1 MSIPEELYQRIM
13 KLDPATIGHHITG
26 GFMNH
31 NMKPLNPDVKL
42 LGTAYTIK
50 MVGLDSGPL
59 HYAIS
64 HAPKGSVLV
73 IDHHDAPEY
82 APIGEFVSL
91 SIQLHGFAGV
101 IIDGCVTDSKAI
113 RKTGFP
119 VYCTGI
125 SAVVTKMLAN
135 SGAVNVPISC
145 GGAVVNPGDIIFA
158 DCDGVLVL
166 SGDTIEE
173 PLKKAEQGMAREQ
186 MIRQKL
192 AEVLSSK
199 EPVDVSK
206 VFPASP
212 EYVEKLNYYNQ

>member
-26 GFMNH
+26 GFMDCRV
-31 NMKPLNPDVKL
+31 KPLNPDTKL
-42 LGTAYTIK
+42 LGPAYTVK

-91 SIQLHGFAGV
+91 NLQLRGFSGV
-101 IIDGCVTDSKAI
+101 VIDGCVTDSKAI
-113 RKTGFP
+113 RQSSFP
-119 VYCTGI
+119 VFCTGV

-135 SGAVNVPISC
+135 SGAVNLPVSC
-145 GGAVVNPGDIIFA
+145 CGTVVNPGDIIFA

-166 SGDTIEE
+166 PQDAIEE

-186 MIRQKL
+186 MIREKL
-192 AEVLSSK
+192 ETATASGK
-199 EPVDVSK
+199 PVDINQI
-206 VFPASP
+206 FPANP
-212 EYVEKLNYYNQ
+212 DYLEK